1 LTPHARGK
9 GIHITG
15 EIDAVGG
22 GKLNA
27 AGDAARYRLNF
38 NGLAALV
45 LRLPKQQL
53 GDERN

>member
-1 LTPHARGK
+1 LTSHARGK

-27 AGDAARYRLNF
+27 AGDAARYRFNL

-45 LRLPKQQL
+45 LRVPKQQL

>member
-1 LTPHARGK
+1 MPGAK
-9 GIHITG
+9 AINITG

-45 LRLPKQQL
+45 LRLPKQEP
-53 GDERN
+53 GDG